1 MKPLDAL
8 TRAGDVAAT
17 LCVAA
22 MAVFYTLE
30 VIGRYAFAS
39 PLNWSGDVSSYLLL
53 ACVFLMLPR
62 VTLAGAHVT
71 VTFIEDR
78 MGPELRRRYVRAL
91 WRCCGVLCLIT
102 AAFVGWECLRQFNED
117 VLTNQATSIPRWW
130 LSAIATI
137 GLLIAALQFLFARNA
152 GANTEATVEPGEM
165 RP

>member
-1 MKPLDAL
+1 MKVLDAL
-8 TRAGDVAAT
+8 TRAGEFAAT

-30 VIGRYAFAS
+30 VIGRYAFNA

-53 ACVFLMLPR
+53 ACVFMMLPR

-71 VTFIEDR
+71 VTFLEER
-78 MGPELRRRYVRAL
+78 MAPAARRRYVAAL

-102 AAFVGWECLRQFNED
+102 AGFVAWECARQFNED

-130 LSAIATI
+130 LSAIATL
-137 GLLIAALQFLFARNA
+137 GLVIAALQFLLARNA
-152 GANTEATVEPGEM
+152 GAGTEAEAEPDETL
-165 RP
+165 P